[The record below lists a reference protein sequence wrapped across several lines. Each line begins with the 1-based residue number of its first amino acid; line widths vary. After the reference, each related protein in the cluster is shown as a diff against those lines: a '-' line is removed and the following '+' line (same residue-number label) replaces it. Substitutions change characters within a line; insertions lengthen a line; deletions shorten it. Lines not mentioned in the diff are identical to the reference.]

1 MTFHPIRRA
10 IWGLL
15 AVGHA
20 AAMPALFGTVLGV
33 SGSSEDLGTLGFR
46 IASLSAAVLFCLLKA
61 VDVRW
66 LRIRPGWKPAVGS
79 FVVAAMLHA
88 NVLTRETGI
97 GEEYAP
103 VPFGAALVATLLV
116 EPDAYRRVARE
127 FRSLLARRISSDL
140 ATLDQLVFSWISIEL
155 HSLRSPVCGMLCRAP
170 RPPPSH

>member
-1 MTFHPIRRA
+1 M
-10 IWGLL
+10 L